1 MAVRVASMSLRVL
14 FLVNLILGILFWV
27 GNTSGGL
34 KLLHMLVGILF
45 VASLW
50 ALGVFQAMRGGSL
63 GLTLGTFILG
73 LIIAIFGLAQESILP
88 GSGHVVVQVIHLLL
102 AVLGIGLGEMS
113 AARYARLAKQA
124 QAI

>member
-1 MAVRVASMSLRVL
+1 MSLRVF

-27 GNTSGGL
+27 GIAHRL
-34 KLLHMLVGILF
+34 VLLHMLVGILF

-50 ALGVFQAMRGGSL
+50 AVGVFQAMRGGSL
-63 GLTLGTFILG
+63 GLTLGTFVLG

-88 GSGHVVVQVIHLLL
+88 GSGHAVVQVIHLLL

>member
-1 MAVRVASMSLRVL
+1 MAVRVASMSLRVF

-27 GNTSGGL
+27 GIAHRL
-34 KLLHMLVGILF
+34 VLLHMLVGILF

-50 ALGVFQAMRGGSL
+50 AVGVFQAMRGGSL
-63 GLTLGTFILG
+63 GLTLGTFVLG

-88 GSGHVVVQVIHLLL
+88 GSGHAVVQVIHLLL